1 MTPRRPIAVWIA
13 QIILVVLI
21 VILCGVTG
29 YTIFHFIVVAS
40 RPEISWVP
48 FVFQV
53 VRTLGWIVSLIALFV
68 VAFWGLQKRE
78 SYGRWLS
85 LGILLSYWGV
95 CIYAAFHPTPGPLP
109 TFDIDYSN
117 PGERSGALIAAVMW
131 NSGFFILLF
140 ELVFGKS
147 VMRFFGKADVS
158 KPADSGTIV

>member
-21 VILCGVTG
+21 VMLCGVTG
-29 YTIFHFIVVAS
+29 YTVFQLIAVAG

-48 FVFQV
+48 FVFRV

-85 LGILLSYWGV
+85 AGILLSYWGLS
-95 CIYAAFHPTPGPLP
+95 IYTSIHPTPGPLP

-117 PGERSGALIAAVMW
+117 PGERAGALIAAVLW

-147 VMRFFGKADVS
+147 VRRFFSKAEVT
-158 KPADSGTIV
+158 KPADSETIV